1 MFDNE
6 VGMDIPDI
14 VFSYGEDVKES
25 VLQYL
30 KNLGEKERIAYK
42 IAYSHL
48 VTSFNIIRSTG
59 YVEWIKDQNK
69 KWLVK
74 V

>member
-6 VGMDIPDI
+6 IGMDIPDI
-14 VFSYGEDVKES
+14 VFSYGVDVKES

-48 VTSFNIIRSTG
+48 GTSFNIIKSTG

-69 KWLVK
+69 K
-74 V
+74 

>member
-6 VGMDIPDI
+6 IGIDIPDI
-14 VFSYGEDVKES
+14 VFSYGLDVKEN

-48 VTSFNIIRSTG
+48 GTSFNIIRSTG
-59 YVEWIKDQNK
+59 YVEWIKDQTK
-69 KWLVK
+69 KAN
-74 V
+74 

>member
-6 VGMDIPDI
+6 IGMDIPDI
-14 VFSYGEDVKES
+14 VFSYGIDVKEN

-48 VTSFNIIRSTG
+48 GTSFNIIRSTG
-59 YVEWIKDQNK
+59 YIEWINDQTK
-69 KWLVK
+69 KSK
-74 V
+74 

>member
-6 VGMDIPDI
+6 IGMDIPDI
-14 VFSYGEDVKES
+14 VFSYSVDVKEN
-25 VLQYL
+25 VLEYL

-48 VTSFNIIRSTG
+48 GTSFNIIRSTG
-59 YVEWIKDQNK
+59 YVEWVNDQTK
-69 KWLVK
+69 KTK
-74 V
+74 

>member
-6 VGMDIPDI
+6 IGMDIPDI
-14 VFSYGEDVKES
+14 VFSYGVDVKEN
-25 VLQYL
+25 VLEYL

-48 VTSFNIIRSTG
+48 GTSFNIIRSTG

-69 KWLVK
+69 KSK
-74 V
+74 

>member
-14 VFSYGEDVKES
+14 VFSYGVDVKES

-48 VTSFNIIRSTG
+48 GTSFNIIKSTG

-69 KWLVK
+69 K
-74 V
+74 

>member
-6 VGMDIPDI
+6 IGMDIPDI
-14 VFSYGEDVKES
+14 VFSYGVDVKEN
-25 VLQYL
+25 VLEYL

-48 VTSFNIIRSTG
+48 GTSFNIIRSTG
-59 YVEWIKDQNK
+59 YVEWIKDQTK
-69 KWLVK
+69 KSK
-74 V
+74 

>member
-6 VGMDIPDI
+6 IGMDIPDI
-14 VFSYGEDVKES
+14 VFCYGEDVKEN

-30 KNLGEKERIAYK
+30 KKLSEKERIVYK

-48 VTSFNIIRSTG
+48 GTSFNIIRSTG
-59 YVEWIKDQNK
+59 YVEWINEKNNEQNK
-69 KWLVK
+69 K
-74 V
+74 

>member
-6 VGMDIPDI
+6 IGMDIPDI
-14 VFSYGEDVKES
+14 VFSYGVDVKEN

-48 VTSFNIIRSTG
+48 GTSFNIIRSTG
-59 YVEWIKDQNK
+59 YIEWINDQTK
-69 KWLVK
+69 KSK
-74 V
+74 

>member
-6 VGMDIPDI
+6 IGMDIPDI
-14 VFSYGEDVKES
+14 VFSYSVDVKEN
-25 VLQYL
+25 VLEYL

-48 VTSFNIIRSTG
+48 GTSFNIIRSTG

-69 KWLVK
+69 KST
-74 V
+74 

>member
-6 VGMDIPDI
+6 IGMDIPDI
-14 VFSYGEDVKES
+14 VFSYSVDVKEN
-25 VLQYL
+25 VLEYL

-48 VTSFNIIRSTG
+48 GTSVNIIRSTG

-69 KWLVK
+69 KSK
-74 V
+74 

>member
-6 VGMDIPDI
+6 IGMDIPDI
-14 VFSYGEDVKES
+14 VFSYSVDVKEN
-25 VLQYL
+25 VLEYL

-48 VTSFNIIRSTG
+48 GTSFNIIRSTG
-59 YVEWIKDQNK
+59 YVEWINDQNK
-69 KWLVK
+69 KST
-74 V
+74 

>member
-6 VGMDIPDI
+6 IGMDIPDI
-14 VFSYGEDVKES
+14 VFSYGVDVKEN

-48 VTSFNIIRSTG
+48 GTSFNIIRSTG
-59 YVEWIKDQNK
+59 YIEWINEQTK
-69 KWLVK
+69 KTK
-74 V
+74 

>member
-6 VGMDIPDI
+6 IGMDIPDI
-14 VFSYGEDVKES
+14 VFSYGIDVKEN

-48 VTSFNIIRSTG
+48 GTSFNIIRSTG
-59 YVEWIKDQNK
+59 YIEWINDQTK
-69 KWLVK
+69 KTK
-74 V
+74 

>member
-6 VGMDIPDI
+6 IGMDIPDI
-14 VFSYGEDVKES
+14 VFSYGVDVKEN
-25 VLQYL
+25 VLEYL

-48 VTSFNIIRSTG
+48 GTSFNIIRSTG

-69 KWLVK
+69 KST
-74 V
+74 

>member
-6 VGMDIPDI
+6 IGMDIPDI
-14 VFSYGEDVKES
+14 VFSYSVDVKEN
-25 VLQYL
+25 VLEYL

-48 VTSFNIIRSTG
+48 GTSFNIIRSTG

-69 KWLVK
+69 KSK
-74 V
+74 

>member
-6 VGMDIPDI
+6 IGMDIPDI
-14 VFSYGEDVKES
+14 VFSYGVDVKEN
-25 VLQYL
+25 VLEYL

-48 VTSFNIIRSTG
+48 GTSFNIIRSTG
-59 YVEWIKDQNK
+59 YVEWVNDQTK
-69 KWLVK
+69 KTK
-74 V
+74 

>member
-6 VGMDIPDI
+6 IGMDIPDI
-14 VFSYGEDVKES
+14 VFSYGVDVKEN
-25 VLQYL
+25 VLEYL

-48 VTSFNIIRSTG
+48 GTSFNIIRSTG
-59 YVEWIKDQNK
+59 YVEWIKEQNK
-69 KWLVK
+69 KSK
-74 V
+74 

>member
-6 VGMDIPDI
+6 IGMDIPDI
-14 VFSYGEDVKES
+14 VFSYGVDIKEN
-25 VLQYL
+25 VLEYL

-48 VTSFNIIRSTG
+48 GTSFNIIRSTG

-69 KWLVK
+69 KSK
-74 V
+74 

>member
-6 VGMDIPDI
+6 IGMDIPDI
-14 VFSYGEDVKES
+14 VFSYGVDVKEN
-25 VLQYL
+25 VLEYL

-48 VTSFNIIRSTG
+48 GTSFNIIRSTG
-59 YVEWIKDQNK
+59 YVEWINDQTK
-69 KWLVK
+69 KSK
-74 V
+74 

>member
-6 VGMDIPDI
+6 IGMDIPDI
-14 VFSYGEDVKES
+14 VFSYGEDVKEN

-48 VTSFNIIRSTG
+48 GTSFNIIRSTG
-59 YVEWIKDQNK
+59 YVEWINEKNNEQNK
-69 KWLVK
+69 K
-74 V
+74 

>member
-14 VFSYGEDVKES
+14 VFSYGVDVKES
-25 VLQYL
+25 VLEYL

-48 VTSFNIIRSTG
+48 GTSFNIIRSTG

-69 KWLVK
+69 KSK
-74 V
+74 